1 MKYFEA
7 KLLNNTSQSQ
17 VDPLSEHWI
26 DLRLISTL
34 RLILAATALLVLF
47 IDPSEPGRYVNAT
60 YVVLALYTIYS
71 ALVLIVSFRRSDL
84 IPTQYMH
91 WIDMVWYLAL
101 IALSNGTSSIFFNF
115 FFFAILVASF
125 GWGYMAGLR
134 LTLVS
139 TVLFTVVGVLTALQE
154 PAIELNRLMLRPIQ
168 LVILGFLI
176 SRWGGFR
183 INLRNRLQLLRDVTL
198 FSNPRFG
205 IDRTINAVLES
216 LRAFYDADGAL
227 LLFPAK
233 DGDESYQIYRIRRG
247 SQVNGASPA
256 TITAEAAALFLLPSP
271 YHAVIHNK
279 DGQGQTLYFDLN
291 TRHFLPADSAMSD
304 RVAGALETSNYLSVP
319 VHHHDEPIGRL
330 YVCGGPHRFDNSAVD
345 FVLELMNHITPLLE
359 NIRLV
364 DTLAS
369 DAAEQERQRI
379 ARDIHDSVI
388 QPYVGLQL
396 GIAALAQKLRGGNT
410 EILDNVEELLNLT
423 NQELIEM
430 RRYVWGL
437 RAGEERRDVLLP
449 AIQRFVTRFASVTGI
464 NVDVK
469 TRGKVEVND
478 RLAAELFQIVAEGLS
493 NVRRHALCNEARVE
507 IACEA
512 GKFLLEIKNRRPEGN
527 GSPSL
532 NGESQNG
539 KQPLFTPRSIAER
552 AAMLGGHTR
561 VSIDDNN
568 YTVVAVAIPL

>member
-1 MKYFEA
+1 M
-7 KLLNNTSQSQ
+7 NTSPNSTNQSHA
-17 VDPLSEHWI
+17 DPLSEHWI

-47 IDPSEPGRYVNAT
+47 IDPSEPFRYVNAT
-60 YVVLALYTIYS
+60 YIVLALYTIYS
-71 ALVLIVSFRRSDL
+71 AVVLSVSLRRSDL

-101 IALSNGTSSIFFNF
+101 IALSNGTSSLFFNF

-139 TVLFTVVGVLTALQE
+139 TVLFTIVGVLTALQE
-154 PAIELNRLMLRPIQ
+154 PGFELNRLMLRPIQ

-205 IDRTINAVLES
+205 IDRTMNAVLES

-227 LLFPAK
+227 LLFPSK
-233 DGDESYQIYRIRRG
+233 DGGESYQIYRIRRG

-256 TITAEAAALFLLPSP
+256 TIIADAAALFLLPSP

-279 DGQGQTLYFDLN
+279 DGPGQTLYFDLN
-291 TRHFLPADSAMSD
+291 TRHFLPADSATSD
-304 RVAGALETSNYLSVP
+304 RVAGALETSSYLSVP
-319 VHHHDEPIGRL
+319 VHNHDEPIGRL
-330 YVCGGPHRFDNSAVD
+330 YVCGGPHRFDISAVD
-345 FVLELMNHITPLLE
+345 FVLELMNHTTPLLE

-396 GIAALAQKLRGGNT
+396 GIAALAQKLRSGNT

-469 TRGKVEVND
+469 TRGKIEVND

-512 GKFLLEIKNRRPEGN
+512 GRFLLEIKNRRPEVTGN
-527 GSPSL
+527 SSL
-532 NGESQNG
+532 NGESLNG
-539 KQPLFTPRSIAER
+539 KQPLFTPRSIVER
-552 AAMLGGHTR
+552 AAMLGGHTK